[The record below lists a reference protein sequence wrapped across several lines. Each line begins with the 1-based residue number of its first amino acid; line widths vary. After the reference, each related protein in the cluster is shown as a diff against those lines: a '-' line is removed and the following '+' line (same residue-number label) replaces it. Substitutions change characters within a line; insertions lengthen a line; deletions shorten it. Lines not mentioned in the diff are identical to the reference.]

1 MGTVRTMKRKASVS
15 TVTWT
20 ALAFASGLAGS
31 AMAQDTPAQ
40 ARARATTQSLNS
52 APADSTLGSAPAQ
65 PPLARTTAPTGR
77 TPTPSAPSTG
87 GRDPVAEL
95 LGQIG
100 DAEAPASIAARAPAR
115 TVDAAPPPST
125 DTSEE
130 ARVVA
135 AAPSGPPSAFAP
147 LPIGYYVRGDKN
159 CNQVWPMGGDLAWL
173 SELTFSIDFGGCE
186 PGDIQQTSD
195 TTWTERQ
202 TCQTELGAEGPPYI
216 VDYEAAPDGV
226 LLTRAR
232 LGENALG
239 LQERWTPCDAEEVP
253 AEARFHAD
261 DPGRAAPGIPDD
273 EDADA

>member
-15 TVTWT
+15 AAAWT
-20 ALAFASGLAGS
+20 AIALMTGLAGS
-31 AMAQDTPAQ
+31 ATAQETPAQ

-65 PPLARTTAPTGR
+65 PPLARTTAPISR
-77 TPTPSAPSTG
+77 TATPSTA

-100 DAEAPASIAARAPAR
+100 DAEAPTSTTARAPER
-115 TVDAAPPPST
+115 TAGATPPSST
-125 DTSEE
+125 EGAED

-135 AAPSGPPSAFAP
+135 DVPSGPPSAFAP

-216 VDYEAAPDGV
+216 VDYEVAPDGV

-239 LQERWTPCDAEEVP
+239 LQERWTPCDADEVP

-261 DPGRAAPGIPDD
+261 DPGRATPGTPD
-273 EDADA
+273 DADADA